1 MSLFARTTFDF
12 QAKRMDCVNF
22 FSRHCIL
29 NSITLSVFFF
39 QCQPHSFL
47 GRVGCSKHIQF
58 PSGIHYIKV
67 LSESLPEIVTGKSEI
82 TEQKINNFSTVQ
94 PAAVDQRTRLGPFT
108 KFREKT
114 KQLLC
119 RYLCLFFRQQAHH
132 LRCFFERMHFHHG
145 TSALSYIR
153 SIA

>member
-114 KQLLC
+114 KQLL
-119 RYLCLFFRQQAHH
+119 AVTSA
-132 LRCFFERMHFHHG
+132 CFSGNRLTTCGVFLERMHFHHG